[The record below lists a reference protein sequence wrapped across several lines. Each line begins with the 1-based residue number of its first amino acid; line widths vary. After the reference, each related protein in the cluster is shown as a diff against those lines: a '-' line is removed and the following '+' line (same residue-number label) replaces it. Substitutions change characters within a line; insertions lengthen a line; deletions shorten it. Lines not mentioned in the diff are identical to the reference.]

1 MFDNVCKF
9 LAANFSQDLTTWLL
23 GKPIPLTVLEPTEL
37 YVDPI
42 RADSL
47 IFLQSEDIVVHIE
60 FQTDPKSDVPFRMAD
75 YYLRIAKCFPRKEI
89 YQVVIYLRKT
99 NSALAQQTSFE
110 LPQMQHRFNVI
121 RLWEVPTEQ
130 LLASSGLLPLA
141 VLSQTTN
148 PAGVLE
154 RVARKIEGIEDEAEQ
169 NNVAASAAVIAG
181 LILDRMTIKRLLT
194 RDIMRESVIY
204 QDILAEGE
212 SNLVLRLLNSRIG
225 EIPHDLAEQIRELP
239 VEEIESLGEALL
251 DFQSLSD
258 LVSWLERSN

>member
-1 MFDNVCKF
+1 
-9 LAANFSQDLTTWLL
+9 
-23 GKPIPLTVLEPTEL
+23 
-37 YVDPI
+37 
-42 RADSL
+42 
-47 IFLQSEDIVVHIE
+47 
-60 FQTDPKSDVPFRMAD
+60 
-75 YYLRIAKCFPRKEI
+75 
-89 YQVVIYLRKT
+89 
-99 NSALAQQTSFE
+99 
-110 LPQMQHRFNVI
+110 
-121 RLWEVPTEQ
+121 
-130 LLASSGLLPLA
+130 
-141 VLSQTTN
+141 
-148 PAGVLE
+148 LE

-212 SNLVLRLLNSRIG
+212 SNLVLRLLNRRIG

>member
-47 IFLQSEDIVVHIE
+47 IFLQSEDMVVHVE

-75 YYLRIAKCFPRKEI
+75 YYLRIAKRFPRKEI
-89 YQVVIYLRKT
+89 YQVVIYLRRT

-121 RLWEVPTEQ
+121 RLPEVPTEQ

-141 VLSQTTN
+141 VLSKTTN

-154 RVARKIEGIEDEAEQ
+154 RVARKIEGIEDETEQ

-181 LILDRMTIKRLLT
+181 LILDTMTINRLL
-194 RDIMRESVIY
+194 RKDIMRESVIY
-204 QDILAEGE
+204 QDIQAEE
-212 SNLVLRLLNSRIG
+212 AAKLVIRQLNRKLG
-225 EIPHDLAEQIRELP
+225 EIPDNLVDKIQELP
-239 VEEIESLGEALL
+239 VEQVEILGEALL

-258 LVSWLERSN
+258 LVSWLEQGA